1 MQARG
6 AMGDQELELPRTQES
21 HAEGGTRP
29 RWGLPV
35 AGWLGD
41 MEGLEKRLYPA
52 AEWGRV
58 L

>member
-1 MQARG
+1 
-6 AMGDQELELPRTQES
+6 MGDQELELPRTQES